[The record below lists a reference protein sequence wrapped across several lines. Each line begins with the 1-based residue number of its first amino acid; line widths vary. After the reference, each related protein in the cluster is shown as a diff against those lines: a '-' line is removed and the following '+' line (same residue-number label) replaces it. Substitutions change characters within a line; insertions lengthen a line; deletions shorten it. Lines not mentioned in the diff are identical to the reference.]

1 MDKNICTIM
10 ATKASKRDPDTYES
24 HDPNRP
30 TSYDTSRPET
40 DSVQEIREGSE
51 SPAMQIREEE
61 ARTGEDPAPGTEGT
75 ATSS

>member
-1 MDKNICTIM
+1 M

-24 HDPNRP
+24 ADPNRP

-40 DSVQEIREGSE
+40 DNVQEIREGSE
-51 SPAMQIREEE
+51 SPAMQVREEE

-75 ATSS
+75 STSS

>member
-1 MDKNICTIM
+1 M

-30 TSYDTSRPET
+30 TSYDTSQPET
-40 DSVQEIREGSE
+40 DTPQEIREGSE
-51 SPAMQIREEE
+51 SPAMQVREEE
-61 ARTGEDPAPGTEGT
+61 VRTGKSSVTGTEGT